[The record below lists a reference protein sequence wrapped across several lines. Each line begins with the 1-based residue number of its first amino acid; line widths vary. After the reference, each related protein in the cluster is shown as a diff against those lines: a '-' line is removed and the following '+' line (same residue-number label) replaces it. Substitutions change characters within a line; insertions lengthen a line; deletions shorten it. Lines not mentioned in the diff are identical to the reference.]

1 MKVLDY
7 DKLISVSF
15 NNKMRISIINTIFM
29 RIFMIFMIIIIFN
42 LYTIYNYTDNVNHKY
57 SDKNIEKDFNILLKC
72 YKNMEYI
79 NYMNYK
85 KSDKTIH
92 FYYKYFNIGNFA
104 LTNEEVQ
111 HPSKIN
117 SYILNKNEKKYDN
130 IKNKL
135 TKFQPCLYIMKS
147 MELSYKKYDIFNNYQ
162 N

>member
-7 DKLISVSF
+7 DKLISVSYD
-15 NNKMRISIINTIFM
+15 NKMRISTINTIFM
-29 RIFMIFMIIIIFN
+29 RILMLIIIFN

-72 YKNMEYI
+72 YKNIEYI

-85 KSDKTIH
+85 KEDKTIQ

-111 HPSKIN
+111 HPSFKMY
-117 SYILNKNEKKYDN
+117 SYIFNENEKKYDN
-130 IKNKL
+130 IKNRL
-135 TKFQPCLYIMKS
+135 TKYQPCLYIMKS
-147 MELSYKKYDIFNNYQ
+147 MELSYKKYDIFDNY
-162 N
+162 

>member
-7 DKLISVSF
+7 DKLISVSYD
-15 NNKMRISIINTIFM
+15 NKIRISTINTILM
-29 RIFMIFMIIIIFN
+29 RIFMLIIIFN

-72 YKNMEYI
+72 YKNIEYI

-85 KSDKTIH
+85 KEDKTIK

-111 HPSKIN
+111 HPSFKMY
-117 SYILNKNEKKYDN
+117 SYIFNKNEKKYDN
-130 IKNKL
+130 IKNRL
-135 TKFQPCLYIMKS
+135 TKYQPCLYIMKS
-147 MELSYKKYDIFNNYQ
+147 MELSYKKYDIFDKY
-162 N
+162 

>member
-7 DKLISVSF
+7 DKLISVSY
-15 NNKMRISIINTIFM
+15 NNKMRISTVNTIFM
-29 RIFMIFMIIIIFN
+29 RIFMIIFIFN

-57 SDKNIEKDFNILLKC
+57 SDENIEKDFNILLKC

-85 KSDKTIH
+85 KEDKTIQ

-111 HPSKIN
+111 HPSFKI
-117 SYILNKNEKKYDN
+117 YPHILNKNEKKYNN
-130 IKNKL
+130 IKNRV
-135 TKFQPCLYIMKS
+135 TKYQPCLYIMKS
-147 MELSYKKYDIFNNYQ
+147 MELSYKKYDIFDNY
-162 N
+162 